1 MRYELYYWPM
11 IEGHGELIRLAL
23 EDAVSDYHDVAR
35 GKGAMAA
42 MLELMQAQGSPRF
55 AHTSCAPAL

>member
-1 MRYELYYWPM
+1 M